1 MSAVY
6 TNRSEDFYLIY
17 SATRALWEMLVS
29 VTCYL
34 KFTDLVKVIEYIE
47 IKNFKRGNFW
57 TQ

>member
-29 VTCYL
+29 GTCYS
-34 KFTDLVKVIEYIE
+34 KFIDLVKVIEYIE

>member
-34 KFTDLVKVIEYIE
+34 KVTDLVKVIEYIE